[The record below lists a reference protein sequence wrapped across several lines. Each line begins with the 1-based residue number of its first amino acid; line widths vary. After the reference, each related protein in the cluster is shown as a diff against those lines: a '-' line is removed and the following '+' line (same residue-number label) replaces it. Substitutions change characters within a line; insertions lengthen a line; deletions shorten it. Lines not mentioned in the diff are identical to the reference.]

1 MAKFKVDG
9 RLYEFLS
16 AEQYAQ
22 LVNKAD
28 RDELINYVQTF
39 ASNANFPTTGERG
52 IIYVD
57 ESTNEVFIWDGVKYD
72 SINYDSISK
81 TKVDAIPENPKYTD
95 TRYTAGTNITIDE
108 DNQISATDTTYTAG
122 TNVSID
128 ATGKISATDT
138 TYTAGTNVS
147 IDEDNQISAADTTY
161 TAGTN
166 VSIDATGKISATD
179 TTYTAGTNVS
189 IDATGKISATDVV
202 TSVAGRT
209 GAVTL
214 TKTDVGLSN
223 VANYFS
229 YANVFLNESAYQAL
243 AVKDANTLYLR
254 PKE

>member
-81 TKVDAIPENPKYTD
+81 DKVDAIPDNPKYTD
-95 TRYTAGTNITIDE
+95 TIYEHPATHPASMILEEENLRFVE
-108 DNQISATDTTYTAG
+108 SNQIEAWD
-122 TNVSID
+122 NKQDKIND
-128 ATGKISATDT
+128 NLLIGK
-138 TYTAGTNVS
+138 Y
-147 IDEDNQISAADTTY
+147 QISFNPTSDTLD
-161 TAGTN
+161 
-166 VSIDATGKISATD
+166 II
-179 TTYTAGTNVS
+179 
-189 IDATGKISATDVV
+189 
-202 TSVAGRT
+202 
-209 GAVTL
+209 
-214 TKTDVGLSN
+214 
-223 VANYFS
+223 
-229 YANVFLNESAYQAL
+229 
-243 AVKDANTLYLR
+243 YLGD
-254 PKE
+254 